1 MTKSSKLVFLL
12 LTAFLLSAPIL
23 YSQNELI
30 GANED
35 ITESYQQLKDNEKS
49 YYDSLVLIYK
59 NNQQINRL
67 DLLMDLLEICPG
79 EDNVIYLPEATD
91 IINAQMATAKD
102 DSVKMIMTGYLAE
115 IKLYEAAYQIQ
126 ELADKEAGLIS
137 FEEELRLRKSIHDSA
152 GAVRAYMRISN
163 LYEDLGDYYGKL
175 NLLKDAVQTFEK
187 WEYLLGLGKM
197 EYQLGMF
204 YSDLGDFENSN
215 RHIRIAQQ
223 VEQKI
228 GDTSRITR
236 GLYLI
241 GNFYFQNSKIDSA
254 IYYFERCS
262 ERAKKLG
269 DNWNYIESNYRL
281 AQILKDKNHLSE
293 ALLQLE
299 LVFDLTV
306 QDKDYGLYYKVS
318 MEMADCNLL
327 LKDYHETERIYID
340 LLGLLERFNLAALM
354 SQVRK
359 EYAKLYFILGKYEK
373 AQMIITPSLD
383 WHIKMGRASET
394 IDVLSISY
402 KIDSAMG
409 DYKQALEKH
418 VQLVNLNELIENKDL
433 LIREAKSSYL
443 EKISEE
449 EEKNRLAHLTKD
461 IEISKKQA
469 DLEVKEKMQYFLY
482 AGLGLA
488 LLFGGFIFNRFRVT
502 NKQKAIIEL
511 QKQKVDDA
519 YDGLEEA
526 HKEITDSINYAER
539 IQRSFLATDELLNE
553 NLNEYFVYFNPKE
566 AVSGDF
572 YWAGKLNNGNFAM
585 VNADSTG
592 HGVPGAI
599 MSILNVSSIEKA
611 VENNAT
617 SPDDIFN
624 QTRKTIIERLKKDG
638 STEGGKDGMD
648 ASLISFNKDKT
659 KMTYVAAQNPIWII
673 RDSNLTEIKP
683 EKMPVGKHD
692 NDHIPFNGGVYDIQK
707 GDLIY
712 TLTDGFQDQFG
723 GPKGKKFMVKKMREY
738 MLTISNLSMAE
749 QHQRITDTFSN
760 WKGDVEQV
768 DDVCVIG
775 VRI

>member
-1 MTKSSKLVFLL
+1 MTKSFKLGLL
-12 LTAFLLSAPIL
+12 LLAGFIFTPSTWYA
-23 YSQNELI
+23 QNELI

-49 YYDSLVLIYK
+49 YYDSLVVIYK

-137 FEEELRLRKSIHDSA
+137 YEEELRLRKSIHDST

-281 AQILKDKNHLSE
+281 AQILKEKKKIPE
-293 ALLQLE
+293 AITQLKFV
-299 LVFDLTV
+299 LDLAV
-306 QDKDYGLYYKVS
+306 SDKDYGAYYKAS
-318 MEMADCNLL
+318 MEMADCYFLI
-327 LKDYHETERIYID
+327 KDYPETERIYAD
-340 LLGLLERFNLAALM
+340 LLELLEKFNLTGPV

-359 EYAKLYFILGKYEK
+359 EYAKLYFILGEFEK
-373 AQMIITPSLD
+373 ANITLTPSLK
-383 WHIKMGRASET
+383 WSLKMGRASENA
-394 IDVLSISY
+394 DVLSIAY
-402 KIDSAMG
+402 KIDSAIG
-409 DYKQALEKH
+409 LYEQSLQKH
-418 VQLVNLNELIENKDL
+418 IQLVNLKELIEDKDL
-433 LIREAKSSYL
+433 LIREAKSTYL

-449 EEKNRLAHLTKD
+449 EEKNRLAHLSKD
-461 IEISKKQA
+461 VEIKKKQA
-469 DLEVKEKMQYFLY
+469 DLEVQEKMKNFLY
-482 AGLGLA
+482 GGLGLTI
-488 LLFGGFIFNRFRVT
+488 LFAIFIFNRFRVT
-502 NKQKAIIEL
+502 NKQKAIIEE
-511 QKQKVDDA
+511 QKQIVDEA
-519 YDGLEEA
+519 FDGLEEA

-539 IQRSFLATDELLNE
+539 IQRSFLATDKLLNE

-572 YWAGKLNNGNFAM
+572 YWAGNLANGNFAL

-611 VENNAT
+611 IENKAT
-617 SPDDIFN
+617 SPSDIFN

-638 STEGGKDGMD
+638 SEEGGKDGMD
-648 ASLISFNKDKT
+648 ASLISFNSDET
-659 KMTYVAAQNPIWII
+659 KMTYVAAQNPIWIV
-673 RDSNLTEIKP
+673 RDGELTEIKP

-692 NDHIPFNGGVYDIQK
+692 NDHIPFNGGEYDIQK
-707 GDLIY
+707 GDQVY

-723 GPKGKKFMVKKMREY
+723 GPKGKKFMVKKMRQY
-738 MLTISNLSMAE
+738 VLSISSLPMTE
-749 QHQRITDTFSN
+749 QHQKISDTFSN
-760 WKGDVEQV
+760 WKGDIEQV

-775 VRI
+775 IRI

>member
-1 MTKSSKLVFLL
+1 MTKSFKLGFLL
-12 LTAFLLSAPIL
+12 LVGFISTTPTW
-23 YSQNELI
+23 YTQNELI

-49 YYDSLVLIYK
+49 YYDSLVVVYK
-59 NNQQINRL
+59 SNQQINRL
-67 DLLMDLLEICPG
+67 DLLMNLLQICPG
-79 EDNVIYLPEATD
+79 EDNVVYLPEATD
-91 IINAQMATAKD
+91 IINAQMATTKD
-102 DSVKMIMTGYLAE
+102 DSVKVIMTGYLAD

-126 ELADKEAGLIS
+126 ELADKEAGRIS
-137 FEEELRLRKSIHDSA
+137 YEEELKLRKSIHDSA
-152 GAVRAYMRISN
+152 GTVRAYMRISN
-163 LYEDLGDYYGKL
+163 LYEDQGDYYGKL

-187 WEYLLGLGKM
+187 WEYLHGLGKM

-204 YSDLGDFENSN
+204 YSDLGDFENAN
-215 RHIRIAQQ
+215 KHIRIAQQ

-241 GNFYFQNSKIDSA
+241 GNFYFQSTKIDSA

-281 AQILKDKNHLSE
+281 AQILKEKKKIPE
-293 ALLQLE
+293 AITQLE
-299 LVFDLTV
+299 FVLDLAV
-306 QDKDYGLYYKVS
+306 SDKDYGGYYKAS
-318 MEMADCNLL
+318 MEMADCNFLL
-327 LKDYHETERIYID
+327 MDYPETKRIYTD
-340 LLGLLERFNLAALM
+340 LLELLERFNLTAPV

-359 EYAKLYFILGKYEK
+359 EFAKLYFILGEFDK
-373 AQMIITPSLD
+373 ARITLIPSLK
-383 WHIKMGRASET
+383 WSLKMGRASET
-394 IDVLSISY
+394 VDVLSIAY
-402 KIDSAMG
+402 KIDSALG
-409 DYKQALEKH
+409 LYEQSLEKH
-418 VQLVNLNELIENKDL
+418 IQLVNLKELIEDKDL
-433 LIREAKSSYL
+433 LIREAKNTYL

-683 EKMPVGKHD
+683 EKMNK
-692 NDHIPFNGGVYDIQK
+692 
-707 GDLIY
+707 
-712 TLTDGFQDQFG
+712 
-723 GPKGKKFMVKKMREY
+723 
-738 MLTISNLSMAE
+738 
-749 QHQRITDTFSN
+749 
-760 WKGDVEQV
+760 
-768 DDVCVIG
+768 
-775 VRI
+775 

>member
-1 MTKSSKLVFLL
+1 MTKSFKLGLL
-12 LTAFLLSAPIL
+12 LLAGFMFTPSTWHA
-23 YSQNELI
+23 QNELI

-49 YYDSLVLIYK
+49 YYDSLVVIYK

-137 FEEELRLRKSIHDSA
+137 YEEELRLRKSIHDSA

-281 AQILKDKNHLSE
+281 AQILKEKKKIPE
-293 ALLQLE
+293 AITQLKFV
-299 LVFDLTV
+299 LDLAV
-306 QDKDYGLYYKVS
+306 SDKDYGAYYKAS
-318 MEMADCNLL
+318 MEMADCYFLI
-327 LKDYHETERIYID
+327 KDYPETERIYAD
-340 LLGLLERFNLAALM
+340 LLELLEKFNLTGPV

-359 EYAKLYFILGKYEK
+359 EYAKLYFILGEFEK
-373 AQMIITPSLD
+373 ANITLTPSLK
-383 WHIKMGRASET
+383 WSLKMGRASENA
-394 IDVLSISY
+394 DVLSIAY
-402 KIDSAMG
+402 KIDSAIG
-409 DYKQALEKH
+409 LYEQSLQKH
-418 VQLVNLNELIENKDL
+418 IQLVNLKELIEDKDL
-433 LIREAKSSYL
+433 LIREAKSTYL

-449 EEKNRLAHLTKD
+449 EEKNRLAHLSKD
-461 IEISKKQA
+461 VEIKKKQA
-469 DLEVKEKMQYFLY
+469 DLEVQEKMKNFLY
-482 AGLGLA
+482 GGLGLTI
-488 LLFGGFIFNRFRVT
+488 LFAIFIFNRFRVT
-502 NKQKAIIEL
+502 NKQKAIIEE
-511 QKQKVDDA
+511 QKQIVDEA
-519 YDGLEEA
+519 FDGLEEA

-539 IQRSFLATDELLNE
+539 IQRSFLATDKLLNE

-572 YWAGKLNNGNFAM
+572 YWAGNLANGNFAL

-611 VENNAT
+611 IENKAT
-617 SPDDIFN
+617 SPSDIFN

-638 STEGGKDGMD
+638 SEEGGKDGMD
-648 ASLISFNKDKT
+648 ASLISFNSDKT
-659 KMTYVAAQNPIWII
+659 KMTYVAAQNPIWIV
-673 RDSNLTEIKP
+673 RDGELTEIKP

-692 NDHIPFNGGVYDIQK
+692 NDHIPFNGGEYDIQK
-707 GDLIY
+707 GDQVY

-723 GPKGKKFMVKKMREY
+723 GPKGKKFMVKKMRQY
-738 MLTISNLSMAE
+738 VLSISSLPMTE
-749 QHQRITDTFSN
+749 QHQKISDTFSN
-760 WKGDVEQV
+760 WKGDIEQV

-775 VRI
+775 IRI